1 MASDMEQGLKKTLSL
16 SKQAT
21 ELTSDIMKEMM
32 KTFLSGNAEK
42 KGKISVRQL
51 NKRATEHGGKLES
64 IEVSDKNIG
73 DFLSVAKKYDI
84 DFAIK
89 HDSASGEFHVMF
101 ESGKTDNFKR
111 AFTEYANE
119 KQQDIEKQPTV
130 TRQQLRENAQRIQ
143 EQEPKKKEK
152 VREKSKDMEYIGHF
166 FKHFN
171 TARVAAITLPSDDR
185 SFVDTQ
191 TLCQFVLC

>member
-73 DFLSVAKKYDI
+73 DLLSVAKKYDI

-143 EQEPKKKEK
+143 
-152 VREKSKDMEYIGHF
+152 
-166 FKHFN
+166 
-171 TARVAAITLPSDDR
+171 
-185 SFVDTQ
+185 
-191 TLCQFVLC
+191 

>member
-73 DFLSVAKKYDI
+73 DFLSVAKK
-84 DFAIK
+84 
-89 HDSASGEFHVMF
+89 
-101 ESGKTDNFKR
+101 
-111 AFTEYANE
+111 
-119 KQQDIEKQPTV
+119 QQDIEKQPTV

-152 VREKSKDMEYIGHF
+152 VREKSKDM
-166 FKHFN
+166 
-171 TARVAAITLPSDDR
+171 AL
-185 SFVDTQ
+185 
-191 TLCQFVLC
+191 

>member
-119 KQQDIEKQPTV
+119 KQPTV

-152 VREKSKDMEYIGHF
+152 VREKSKDM
-166 FKHFN
+166 
-171 TARVAAITLPSDDR
+171 AL
-185 SFVDTQ
+185 
-191 TLCQFVLC
+191 

>member
-101 ESGKTDNFKR
+101 ESGTTDNFKR

-152 VREKSKDMEYIGHF
+152 VREKSKDM
-166 FKHFN
+166 
-171 TARVAAITLPSDDR
+171 AL
-185 SFVDTQ
+185 
-191 TLCQFVLC
+191 